1 MSNYVYGGRS
11 DIEKALDMLVNL
23 DDAQSNALAV
33 LQIDSEIERL
43 QREVDKYDIDPNH
56 VPDDDFIE
64 ILSGYVERAD
74 DWNAAATD

>member
-1 MSNYVYGGRS
+1 MSNYEFGGRS

-23 DDAQSNALAV
+23 DNAQSNALAV
-33 LQIDSEIERL
+33 LEIDSEIERL
-43 QREVDKYDIDPNH
+43 QRELDKYDVNPQH

-74 DWNAAATD
+74 DWNAARP

>member
-1 MSNYVYGGRS
+1 MSNYEFGGRS

-23 DDAQSNALAV
+23 DDVQSNALAV
-33 LQIDSEIERL
+33 LEIDSEIERL
-43 QREVDKYDIDPNH
+43 QRELDKYDLDPNH

-74 DWNAAATD
+74 DWNSARP

>member
-1 MSNYVYGGRS
+1 MSNYEFGGRQ

-23 DDAQSNALAV
+23 DQVQSNALAV
-33 LQIDSEIERL
+33 LEIDSEIERL
-43 QREVDKYDIDPNH
+43 QRELDKYDVDPSH

-74 DWNAAATD
+74 DWNSAQE

>member
-33 LQIDSEIERL
+33 LEIDSEIERL
-43 QREVDKYDIDPNH
+43 QRELDKYDADPSH
-56 VPDDDFIE
+56 RPDADFIE

-74 DWNAAATD
+74 DWNSARE